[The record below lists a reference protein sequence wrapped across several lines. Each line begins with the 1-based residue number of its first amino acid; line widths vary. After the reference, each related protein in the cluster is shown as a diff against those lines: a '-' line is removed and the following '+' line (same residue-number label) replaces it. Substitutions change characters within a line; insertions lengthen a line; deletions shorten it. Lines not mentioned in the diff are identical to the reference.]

1 VGTRASELGL
11 SSFVL
16 RGLVWAV
23 GVFLALVMGFVVFI
37 RCKDEH
43 VVNKENQ

>member
-1 VGTRASELGL
+1 MGTLAFELGL

-23 GVFLALVMGFVVFI
+23 GVFLALVIDFVVFI
-37 RCKDEH
+37 RCKDVH
-43 VVNKENQ
+43 VVNKEKQ